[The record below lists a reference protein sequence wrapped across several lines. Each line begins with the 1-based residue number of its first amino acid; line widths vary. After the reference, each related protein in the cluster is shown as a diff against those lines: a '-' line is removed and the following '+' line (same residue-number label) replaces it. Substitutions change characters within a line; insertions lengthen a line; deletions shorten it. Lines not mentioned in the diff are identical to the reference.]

1 MKFILTEKGKELQ
14 AQVEAGLQ
22 LVISRI
28 AVSSE
33 LSDQPGKLEAVPSEV
48 QELQIDGVAP
58 DGDRAVITAALSNMQ
73 VDESYMLHM
82 IGVYA
87 LDESGDEI
95 LFLIG
100 QDTVGDEIKPGVEE
114 EIILEYNIALKVSN
128 AEQVIFCRNLDD
140 YVRKSQFYEHAENFD
155 NPHRTTK
162 AQVGLSEVPNVST
175 NHQTPTWE
183 RAAKRI
189 LPESG
194 DTLDVIMG
202 KIEKYLSDLKQL
214 AFTGEVKFE
223 NFSTELQN
231 RFLTYCPFV
240 SMFQDIPVYE
250 RKENKMYLMVTET
263 RGVTV
268 NYCSQYIFMPEDI
281 SADAREDLAIYG
293 KETTEKSSLEEWDRL
308 VILKM
313 MDPVILTSRELQEGE
328 VRDRDT
334 FYLYET
340 EEKRIWQE

>member
-128 AEQVIFCRNLDD
+128 AE
-140 YVRKSQFYEHAENFD
+140 
-155 NPHRTTK
+155 
-162 AQVGLSEVPNVST
+162 
-175 NHQTPTWE
+175 
-183 RAAKRI
+183 
-189 LPESG
+189 
-194 DTLDVIMG
+194 
-202 KIEKYLSDLKQL
+202 
-214 AFTGEVKFE
+214 
-223 NFSTELQN
+223 
-231 RFLTYCPFV
+231 
-240 SMFQDIPVYE
+240 
-250 RKENKMYLMVTET
+250 
-263 RGVTV
+263 
-268 NYCSQYIFMPEDI
+268 
-281 SADAREDLAIYG
+281 
-293 KETTEKSSLEEWDRL
+293 
-308 VILKM
+308 
-313 MDPVILTSRELQEGE
+313 
-328 VRDRDT
+328 
-334 FYLYET
+334 
-340 EEKRIWQE
+340 